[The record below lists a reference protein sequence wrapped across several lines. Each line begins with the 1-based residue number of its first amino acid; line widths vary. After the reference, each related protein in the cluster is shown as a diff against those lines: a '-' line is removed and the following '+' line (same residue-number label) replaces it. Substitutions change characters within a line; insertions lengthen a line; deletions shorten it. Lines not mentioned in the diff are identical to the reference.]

1 MRLTVKPIKVFS
13 TGVLVL
19 SLLAIAPAMTA
30 QSAPQSEL
38 QKKIEKYIR
47 HIYAF
52 GPEVKLTI
60 PEPKDSEIAG
70 LLVTNVELTS
80 GEGHDNARMYVS
92 KDGTYLFRG
101 DVSDMSKDPLSETR
115 AKLDLKNAPSVGSP
129 TAPVTVVE
137 FADFECPV
145 CRQLHEQLRTLLPN
159 YPQVKFYFK
168 DFPIEQIHPW
178 AKTAALA
185 GRCAYMQNPK
195 SFWKL
200 YDGFYDAQDLVSAAN
215 VWDKAVDFAG
225 QAGLDQAAF
234 KSCLASP
241 EAAAAVAA
249 SVGNAKTVEVT
260 STPTVFINGRRVV
273 GADAGTIERFI
284 QFELADQKAANAA
297 VAKKP

>member
-1 MRLTVKPIKVFS
+1 VKSNKFFALGALTVAL
-13 TGVLVL
+13 LVG
-19 SLLAIAPAMTA
+19 SRILLAQTT
-30 QSAPQSEL
+30 PQSEL

-47 HIYAF
+47 HIYAL
-52 GPEVKLTI
+52 GPEVKLII
-60 PEPKDSEIAG
+60 PEPKDAEVAG

-80 GEGHDNARMYVS
+80 GEGHDTAKMYVS
-92 KDGTYLFRG
+92 KDGKYLFRG
-101 DVSDMSKDPLSETR
+101 DVSDLSKDPLSEAS
-115 AKLDLKNAPSVGSP
+115 AKLDLKNAPSLGNT
-129 TAPVTVVE
+129 TASVTVVE

-159 YPQVKFYFK
+159 YPHVKFYFK

-185 GRCAYMQNPK
+185 GRCAYLQNPR
-195 SFWKL
+195 SFWKFYDSF
-200 YDGFYDAQDLVSAAN
+200 YDGQDLISAAN

-241 EAAAAVAA
+241 DTAAMVDASAANGRA
-249 SVGNAKTVEVT
+249 VEVT
-260 STPTVFINGRRVV
+260 STPTVFVNGRRVV

-284 QFELADQKAANAA
+284 QFELADQKAATAA
-297 VAKKP
+297 ATKQP

>member
-1 MRLTVKPIKVFS
+1 MKPIKFFS
-13 TGVLVL
+13 TGVLVI

-260 STPTVFINGRRVV
+260 STPTLFINGRRVV

-284 QFELADQKAANAA
+284 QFELADQKAASTA

>member
-1 MRLTVKPIKVFS
+1 MKPIKFFS

-200 YDGFYDAQDLVSAAN
+200 YDGFYDSQDLVSAAN

-284 QFELADQKAANAA
+284 QFELADQKAASAA